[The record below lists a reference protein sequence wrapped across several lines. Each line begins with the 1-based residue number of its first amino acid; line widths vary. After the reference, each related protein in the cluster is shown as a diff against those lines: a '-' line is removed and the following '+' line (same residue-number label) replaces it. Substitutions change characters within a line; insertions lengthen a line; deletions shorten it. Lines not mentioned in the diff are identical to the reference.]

1 MHLVIRNVMRV
12 QTTVAD
18 KIEFLGVGLHAG
30 RPARLTVLPA
40 DANTGILFR
49 RTDVSE
55 NNVISAIWSN
65 VNQEPLN
72 TRLINDHGVS
82 VSTIE
87 HLMAAFAGTGVHNA
101 IVEIDGPEVPILDGS
116 AAPFVRK
123 IVKTGLRQMNVT
135 LRAIKVLKQIEVSDG
150 AARAALTPA
159 ENLQIAFH
167 IDFPDPAIGRQ
178 DKVLNMANGAFVR
191 ELCDSRT
198 FCRNADIEFMHGQ
211 GLALGG
217 TLSNAVVVDHD
228 RVLSPGGMRHADEPV
243 RHKMLDALGDL
254 YTAGAPIL
262 GRYTGIRAGHAMTN
276 KLLRALFDRP
286 DAWEWVDVDAA
297 TAAQL
302 PGVGVKVEDLARVA

>member
-1 MHLVIRNVMRV
+1 M
-12 QTTVAD
+12 QTTVAN

-30 RPARLTVLPA
+30 QPAKLAVLPA
-40 DANTGILFR
+40 EANTGIVFR
-49 RTDVSE
+49 RTDIQE
-55 NNVISAIWSN
+55 NNEISAIWSN

-72 TRLINDHGVS
+72 TRLVNAHGVS
-82 VSTIE
+82 VCTIE
-87 HLMAAFAGTGVHNA
+87 HLMAAFAGTGLHNA
-101 IVEIDGPEVPILDGS
+101 VVEIDGPEVPILDGS
-116 AAPFVRK
+116 SAPFVRK
-123 IVKTGLRQMNVT
+123 IVETGLKT
-135 LRAIKVLKQIEVSDG
+135 LSAPLRAIKVLEHVEVIDDEVKASFS
-150 AARAALTPA
+150 PA
-159 ENLQIAFH
+159 QNLQIAFH

-228 RVLSPGGMRHADEPV
+228 RILSPGGLRHADEPV

-262 GRYTGIRAGHAMTN
+262 GRYTGVRAGHAMTN

-286 DAWEWVDVDAA
+286 DAWEWVEVDAA
-297 TAAQL
+297 TAAYL
-302 PGVGVKVEDLARVA
+302 PGVGVKPEDLDRVA

>member
-1 MHLVIRNVMRV
+1 M
-12 QTTVAD
+12 QTTVAN

-30 RPARLTVLPA
+30 QPAKLAVLPA
-40 DANTGILFR
+40 EANTGIVFR
-49 RTDVSE
+49 RTDIQE
-55 NNVISAIWSN
+55 NNEISAIWSN

-72 TRLINDHGVS
+72 TRLVNEHGVS
-82 VSTIE
+82 VCTIE
-87 HLMAAFAGTGVHNA
+87 HLMAAFAGTGLHNA
-101 IVEIDGPEVPILDGS
+101 VVEIDGPEVPILDGS
-116 AAPFVRK
+116 SAPFVRK
-123 IVKTGLRQMNVT
+123 IVETGLKTLNAP
-135 LRAIKVLKQIEVSDG
+135 LRAIKVLEHVEVIDDEVKASFS
-150 AARAALTPA
+150 PA
-159 ENLQIAFH
+159 QNLQIAFH

-228 RVLSPGGMRHADEPV
+228 RVLSPGGLRHADEPV

-262 GRYTGIRAGHAMTN
+262 GRYTGVRAGHAMTN

-286 DAWEWVDVDAA
+286 DAWEWVEVDAA
-297 TAAQL
+297 TAAYL
-302 PGVGVKVEDLARVA
+302 PGVGVKPEDLDRVA

>member
-1 MHLVIRNVMRV
+1 V
-12 QTTVAD
+12 QTTVAN

-30 RPARLTVLPA
+30 QPAKLAVLPA
-40 DANTGILFR
+40 EANTGIVFR
-49 RTDVSE
+49 RTDIQE
-55 NNVISAIWSN
+55 NNEISAIWSN

-72 TRLINDHGVS
+72 TRLVNEHGVS
-82 VSTIE
+82 VCTIE
-87 HLMAAFAGTGVHNA
+87 HLMAAFAGTGLHNA
-101 IVEIDGPEVPILDGS
+101 VVEINGPEVPILDGS
-116 AAPFVRK
+116 SAPFVRK
-123 IVKTGLRQMNVT
+123 IVETGLKTLNAP
-135 LRAIKVLKQIEVSDG
+135 LRAIKVLEHVEVIDDKVKASFS
-150 AARAALTPA
+150 PA
-159 ENLQIAFH
+159 QNLQIAFH

-228 RVLSPGGMRHADEPV
+228 RVLSPGGLRHADEPV

-262 GRYTGIRAGHAMTN
+262 GRYTGVRAGHAMTN

-286 DAWEWVDVDAA
+286 EAWEWVEVDAA
-297 TAAQL
+297 TAAYL
-302 PGVGVKVEDLARVA
+302 PGVGVKPEDLDRVA

>member
-1 MHLVIRNVMRV
+1 M
-12 QTTVAD
+12 QTTVAN

-30 RPARLTVLPA
+30 QPAKLAVLPA
-40 DANTGILFR
+40 EANTGIVFR
-49 RTDVSE
+49 RTDIQK
-55 NNVISAIWSN
+55 NNEISAIWSN

-72 TRLINDHGVS
+72 TRLVNEHGVS
-82 VSTIE
+82 VCTIE
-87 HLMAAFAGTGVHNA
+87 HLMAAFAGTGLHNA
-101 IVEIDGPEVPILDGS
+101 VVEIDGPEVPILDGS
-116 AAPFVRK
+116 SAPFVRK
-123 IVKTGLRQMNVT
+123 IVETGLKTLNAP
-135 LRAIKVLKQIEVSDG
+135 LRAIKVLEHVEVIDDEVKASFS
-150 AARAALTPA
+150 PA
-159 ENLQIAFH
+159 QNLQIAFH

-228 RVLSPGGMRHADEPV
+228 RVLSPGGLRHADEPV

-262 GRYTGIRAGHAMTN
+262 GRYTGVRAGHAMTN

-286 DAWEWVDVDAA
+286 EAWEWVEVDAA
-297 TAAQL
+297 TAAYL
-302 PGVGVKVEDLARVA
+302 PGVGVKPEDLDRVA

>member
-1 MHLVIRNVMRV
+1 M
-12 QTTVAD
+12 QTTVAN

-30 RPARLTVLPA
+30 QPAKLAVLPA
-40 DANTGILFR
+40 EANTGIVFR
-49 RTDVSE
+49 RTDIQE
-55 NNVISAIWSN
+55 NNEISAIWSN

-72 TRLINDHGVS
+72 TRLVNEHGVS
-82 VSTIE
+82 VCTIE
-87 HLMAAFAGTGVHNA
+87 HLMAAFAGTGLHNA
-101 IVEIDGPEVPILDGS
+101 VVEIDGPEVPILDGS
-116 AAPFVRK
+116 SAPFVRK
-123 IVKTGLRQMNVT
+123 IVETGLKTLNAP
-135 LRAIKVLKQIEVSDG
+135 LRAIKVLEHVEVIDDEVKASFS
-150 AARAALTPA
+150 PA
-159 ENLQIAFH
+159 QNLQIAFH

-228 RVLSPGGMRHADEPV
+228 RVLSPGGLRHADEPV

-262 GRYTGIRAGHAMTN
+262 GRYTGVRAGHAMTN

-286 DAWEWVDVDAA
+286 DAWEWVEVDAA
-297 TAAQL
+297 TAAYL
-302 PGVGVKVEDLARVA
+302 PGVGVKPEDLYRVA

>member
-1 MHLVIRNVMRV
+1 V
-12 QTTVAD
+12 QTTVAN

-30 RPARLTVLPA
+30 QPAKLAVLPA
-40 DANTGILFR
+40 EANTGIVFR
-49 RTDVSE
+49 RTDIQE
-55 NNVISAIWSN
+55 NNEISAIWSN

-72 TRLINDHGVS
+72 TRLVNEHGVS
-82 VSTIE
+82 VCTIE
-87 HLMAAFAGTGVHNA
+87 HLMAAFAGTGLHNA
-101 IVEIDGPEVPILDGS
+101 VVEINGPEVPILDGS
-116 AAPFVRK
+116 SAPFVRK
-123 IVKTGLRQMNVT
+123 IVETGLKTLNAP
-135 LRAIKVLKQIEVSDG
+135 LRAIKVLEHVEVIDDEVKASFS
-150 AARAALTPA
+150 PA
-159 ENLQIAFH
+159 QNLQIAFH

-228 RVLSPGGMRHADEPV
+228 RILSPGGLRHADEPV

-262 GRYTGIRAGHAMTN
+262 GRYTGVRAGHAMTN

-286 DAWEWVDVDAA
+286 EAWEWVEVDAA
-297 TAAQL
+297 TAAYL
-302 PGVGVKVEDLARVA
+302 PGVGVKPEDLDRVA

>member
-1 MHLVIRNVMRV
+1 M
-12 QTTVAD
+12 QTTVAN

-30 RPARLTVLPA
+30 QPAKLAVLPA
-40 DANTGILFR
+40 EANTGIVFR
-49 RTDVSE
+49 RTDIQE
-55 NNVISAIWSN
+55 NNEISAIWSN

-72 TRLINDHGVS
+72 TRLVNEHGVS
-82 VSTIE
+82 VCTIE
-87 HLMAAFAGTGVHNA
+87 HLMAAFAGTGLHNA
-101 IVEIDGPEVPILDGS
+101 VVEIDGPEVPILDGS
-116 AAPFVRK
+116 SAPFVRK
-123 IVKTGLRQMNVT
+123 IVETGLKTLNAP
-135 LRAIKVLKQIEVSDG
+135 LRAIKVLEHVEVIDDEVKASFS
-150 AARAALTPA
+150 PA
-159 ENLQIAFH
+159 PNLQIAFH

-228 RVLSPGGMRHADEPV
+228 RVLSPGGLRHADEPV

-262 GRYTGIRAGHAMTN
+262 GRYTGVRAGHAMTN

-286 DAWEWVDVDAA
+286 DAWEWVEVDAA
-297 TAAQL
+297 TAAYL
-302 PGVGVKVEDLARVA
+302 PGVGVKPEDLDRVA

>member
-1 MHLVIRNVMRV
+1 M
-12 QTTVAD
+12 QTTVAN

-30 RPARLTVLPA
+30 QPAKLAVLPA
-40 DANTGILFR
+40 EANTGIVFR
-49 RTDVSE
+49 RTDIQE
-55 NNVISAIWSN
+55 NNEISAIWSN

-72 TRLINDHGVS
+72 TRLVNEHGVS
-82 VSTIE
+82 VCTIE
-87 HLMAAFAGTGVHNA
+87 HLMAAFAGTGLHNA
-101 IVEIDGPEVPILDGS
+101 VVKIDGPEVPILDGS
-116 AAPFVRK
+116 SAPFVRK
-123 IVKTGLRQMNVT
+123 IVETGLTTLNAP
-135 LRAIKVLKQIEVSDG
+135 LRAIKVLEHVEVIDDEVKASFS
-150 AARAALTPA
+150 PA
-159 ENLQIAFH
+159 QNLQIAFH

-217 TLSNAVVVDHD
+217 SLSNAVVVDHD
-228 RVLSPGGMRHADEPV
+228 RILSPGGLRHADEPV

-262 GRYTGIRAGHAMTN
+262 GRYTGVRAGHAMTN

-286 DAWEWVDVDAA
+286 EAWEWVEVDAA
-297 TAAQL
+297 TAAYL
-302 PGVGVKVEDLARVA
+302 PGVGVKPEDLDRVA

>member
-1 MHLVIRNVMRV
+1 M
-12 QTTVAD
+12 QTTVAN

-30 RPARLTVLPA
+30 QPAKLAVLPA
-40 DANTGILFR
+40 EANTGIVFR
-49 RTDVSE
+49 RTDIQE
-55 NNVISAIWSN
+55 NNEISAIWSN

-72 TRLINDHGVS
+72 TRLVNAHGVS
-82 VSTIE
+82 VCTIE
-87 HLMAAFAGTGVHNA
+87 HLMAAFAGTGLHNA
-101 IVEIDGPEVPILDGS
+101 VVEIDGPEVPILDGS
-116 AAPFVRK
+116 SAPFVRK
-123 IVKTGLRQMNVT
+123 IVETGLKTLNAP
-135 LRAIKVLKQIEVSDG
+135 LRAIKVLEHVEVIDDEVKASFS
-150 AARAALTPA
+150 PA
-159 ENLQIAFH
+159 QNLQIAFH

-228 RVLSPGGMRHADEPV
+228 RILSPGGLRHADEPV

-262 GRYTGIRAGHAMTN
+262 GRYTGVRAGHAMTN

-286 DAWEWVDVDAA
+286 DAWEWVEVDAA
-297 TAAQL
+297 TAAYL
-302 PGVGVKVEDLARVA
+302 PGVGVKPEDLDRVA

>member
-1 MHLVIRNVMRV
+1 V
-12 QTTVAD
+12 QTTVAN

-30 RPARLTVLPA
+30 QPAKLAVLPA
-40 DANTGILFR
+40 EANTGIVFR
-49 RTDVSE
+49 RTDIQE
-55 NNVISAIWSN
+55 NNEISAIWSN

-72 TRLINDHGVS
+72 TRLVNEHGVS
-82 VSTIE
+82 VCTIE
-87 HLMAAFAGTGVHNA
+87 HLMAAFAGTGLHNA
-101 IVEIDGPEVPILDGS
+101 VVEIDGPEVPILDGS
-116 AAPFVRK
+116 SAPFVRK
-123 IVKTGLRQMNVT
+123 IVETGLKTLNAP
-135 LRAIKVLKQIEVSDG
+135 LRAIKVLEHVEVIDDEVKASFS
-150 AARAALTPA
+150 PA
-159 ENLQIAFH
+159 QNLQIAFH
-167 IDFPDPAIGRQ
+167 IDFPAPAIGRQ

-228 RVLSPGGMRHADEPV
+228 RVLSPGGLRHADEPV

-262 GRYTGIRAGHAMTN
+262 GRYTGVRAGHAMTN

-286 DAWEWVDVDAA
+286 EAWEWVEVDAA
-297 TAAQL
+297 TAAYL
-302 PGVGVKVEDLARVA
+302 PGVGVKPEDLDRVA

>member
-1 MHLVIRNVMRV
+1 M
-12 QTTVAD
+12 QTTVAN

-30 RPARLTVLPA
+30 QPAKLAVLPA
-40 DANTGILFR
+40 EANTGIVFR
-49 RTDVSE
+49 RTDIQE
-55 NNVISAIWSN
+55 NNEISAIWSN

-72 TRLINDHGVS
+72 TRLVNEHGVS
-82 VSTIE
+82 VCTIE
-87 HLMAAFAGTGVHNA
+87 HLMAAFAGTGLHNA
-101 IVEIDGPEVPILDGS
+101 VVEIDGPEVPILDGS
-116 AAPFVRK
+116 SAPFVRK
-123 IVKTGLRQMNVT
+123 IVETGLKTLNAP
-135 LRAIKVLKQIEVSDG
+135 LRAIKVLEHVEVIDDEVKASFS
-150 AARAALTPA
+150 PA
-159 ENLQIAFH
+159 QNLQIAFH

-228 RVLSPGGMRHADEPV
+228 RVLSPGGLRHADEPV

-262 GRYTGIRAGHAMTN
+262 GRYTGVRAGHAMTN

-286 DAWEWVDVDAA
+286 EAWEWVEVDAA
-297 TAAQL
+297 TAAYL
-302 PGVGVKVEDLARVA
+302 PGVGVKPEDLNRVA

>member
-1 MHLVIRNVMRV
+1 M
-12 QTTVAD
+12 QTTVAN

-30 RPARLTVLPA
+30 QPAKLAVLPA
-40 DANTGILFR
+40 EANTGIVFR
-49 RTDVSE
+49 RTDIQE
-55 NNVISAIWSN
+55 NNEISAIWSN

-72 TRLINDHGVS
+72 TRLVNEHGVS
-82 VSTIE
+82 VCTIE
-87 HLMAAFAGTGVHNA
+87 HLMAAFAGMGLHNA
-101 IVEIDGPEVPILDGS
+101 VVEIDGPEVPILDGS
-116 AAPFVRK
+116 SAPFVRK
-123 IVKTGLRQMNVT
+123 IVETGLKTLNAP
-135 LRAIKVLKQIEVSDG
+135 LRAIKVLEHVEVIDDEVKASFS
-150 AARAALTPA
+150 PA
-159 ENLQIAFH
+159 QNLQIAFH

-228 RVLSPGGMRHADEPV
+228 RVLSPGGLRHADEPV

-262 GRYTGIRAGHAMTN
+262 GRYTGVRAGHAMTN

-286 DAWEWVDVDAA
+286 DAWEWVEVDAA
-297 TAAQL
+297 TAAYL
-302 PGVGVKVEDLARVA
+302 PGVGVKPEDLDRVA

>member
-1 MHLVIRNVMRV
+1 M
-12 QTTVAD
+12 QTTVAN

-30 RPARLTVLPA
+30 QPAKLAVLPA
-40 DANTGILFR
+40 EANTGIVFR
-49 RTDVSE
+49 RTDIQE
-55 NNVISAIWSN
+55 NNEISAIWSN

-72 TRLINDHGVS
+72 TRLVNEHGVS
-82 VSTIE
+82 VCTIE
-87 HLMAAFAGTGVHNA
+87 HLMAAFAGTGLHNA
-101 IVEIDGPEVPILDGS
+101 VVEIDGPEVPILDGS
-116 AAPFVRK
+116 SAPFVRK
-123 IVKTGLRQMNVT
+123 IVETGLKTLNAP
-135 LRAIKVLKQIEVSDG
+135 LRAIKVLAHVEVIDDEVKASFS
-150 AARAALTPA
+150 PA
-159 ENLQIAFH
+159 PNLQIAFH

-228 RVLSPGGMRHADEPV
+228 RILSPGGLRHADEPV

-262 GRYTGIRAGHAMTN
+262 GRYTGVRAGHAMTN

-286 DAWEWVDVDAA
+286 DAWEWVEVDAA
-297 TAAQL
+297 TAAYL
-302 PGVGVKVEDLARVA
+302 PGVGVKPEDLDRVA

>member
-1 MHLVIRNVMRV
+1 M
-12 QTTVAD
+12 QTTVAN

-30 RPARLTVLPA
+30 QPAKLAVLPA
-40 DANTGILFR
+40 EANTGIVFR
-49 RTDVSE
+49 RTDIQE
-55 NNVISAIWSN
+55 NNEISAIWSN

-72 TRLINDHGVS
+72 TRLVNERGVS
-82 VSTIE
+82 VCTIE
-87 HLMAAFAGTGVHNA
+87 HLMAAFAGTGLHNA
-101 IVEIDGPEVPILDGS
+101 VVEIDGPEVPILDGS
-116 AAPFVRK
+116 SAPFVRK
-123 IVKTGLRQMNVT
+123 IVETGLKTLNAP
-135 LRAIKVLKQIEVSDG
+135 LRAIKVLEHVEVIDDEVKASFS
-150 AARAALTPA
+150 PA
-159 ENLQIAFH
+159 QNLQIAFH

-228 RVLSPGGMRHADEPV
+228 RILSPGGLRHADEPV

-262 GRYTGIRAGHAMTN
+262 GRYTGVRAGHAMTN

-286 DAWEWVDVDAA
+286 DAWEWVEVDAA
-297 TAAQL
+297 TAAYL
-302 PGVGVKVEDLARVA
+302 PGVGVKPEDLDRVA